1 MKKTFTYLL
10 ATLLMG
16 FASLQT
22 VAAEEYDKE
31 YVANDLLVTVNGES
45 SMTFQGSV
53 GNLVLDFT
61 VFGAGYGTF
70 AIEGYIGRMK
80 ASGTADY
87 SYSEELKSNLLVAV
101 MDVPSE
107 NWKVK
112 VTMYSQY
119 IEPTDTIVC
128 ENMTKSVKKQG
139 WTSSLVLSGTHAEHG
154 AVSFTIAGCDG
165 SYGEYSSIVGK
176 IGGVTFEGK
185 GTWKNAGEVDELD
198 AILANADTT
207 RVFHV
212 MASVKAQSQ
221 AKPTNLMVTNAT
233 FSEKDGILY
242 INGSTSSGKV
252 LSLELLGYDEIGFGT
267 YEPLTLSGKL
277 DDVDIANMQGNAT
290 LAQSGSNL
298 ILKADLMDAQGKT
311 YALTMIGKFVAIQ
324 EIDVVAT
331 NLTVTPLFGTD
342 LQLKATTTD
351 GIAVELQLIEGVSTQ
366 YGDYGYDEYG
376 ALVINAKY
384 GNIALTLSTE
394 VVATY
399 YQLGDIDVFEGQF
412 VDEEKNIYTFKLS
425 SAELPSSIQN
435 NVITMTIEKAI
446 ENGQFIILKNG
457 VKYNVAGAIV
467 Q

>member
-1 MKKTFTYLL
+1 
-10 ATLLMG
+10 
-16 FASLQT
+16 
-22 VAAEEYDKE
+22 
-31 YVANDLLVTVNGES
+31 
-45 SMTFQGSV
+45 
-53 GNLVLDFT
+53 
-61 VFGAGYGTF
+61 
-70 AIEGYIGRMK
+70 
-80 ASGTADY
+80 
-87 SYSEELKSNLLVAV
+87 
-101 MDVPSE
+101 
-107 NWKVK
+107 
-112 VTMYSQY
+112 
-119 IEPTDTIVC
+119 
-128 ENMTKSVKKQG
+128 
-139 WTSSLVLSGTHAEHG
+139 
-154 AVSFTIAGCDG
+154 
-165 SYGEYSSIVGK
+165 
-176 IGGVTFEGK
+176 
-185 GTWKNAGEVDELD
+185 
-198 AILANADTT
+198 
-207 RVFHV
+207 
-212 MASVKAQSQ
+212 
-221 AKPTNLMVTNAT
+221 MVTNAT

-277 DDVDIANMQGNAT
+277 DDVDVANMQGNAT

-311 YALTMIGKFVAIQ
+311 YALTMIGQFVAVQ

-384 GNIALTLSTE
+384 GNTALTLSTE

-425 SAELPSSIQN
+425 SAALPSSIQT

-446 ENGQFIILKNG
+446 ENGQLIILKNG